1 VVDRVGARRASIAS
15 DLLAACAIGAIPALH
30 AAGHLEYWH
39 VLALAF
45 AAGAFEGPGRAA
57 RLALVP
63 DLSARADL
71 PLERTNGLARLAEH
85 IVGSASA
92 TTAEEC
98 QPHLATPRTDTV
110 AAQSSFA
117 KQHDFDRLVAKLDAA
132 ATKLSEGKDA
142 DAVQKLVDFQTTLNA
157 LATAA
162 KPKVDSAVAQALITE
177 AQAVI
182 DCINAIGPA

>member
-1 VVDRVGARRASIAS
+1 MRDFSQTHRSGDTPPDHTPVGRA
-15 DLLAACAIGAIPALH
+15 CG
-30 AAGHLEYWH
+30 AAG
-39 VLALAF
+39 LA
-45 AAGAFEGPGRAA
+45 
-57 RLALVP
+57 
-63 DLSARADL
+63 
-71 PLERTNGLARLAEH
+71 
-85 IVGSASA
+85 VGSASA

-162 KPKVDSAVAQALITE
+162 KPKVDPAVAQALITE